1 MVREE
6 SQARDLMAF
15 LYRFANSIVGLGSV
29 SELFDTAF
37 RMLADRFRVDIAV
50 GVMLEQNLNLY
61 LSRSSSARRID
72 ELELMDRIRQ
82 SLHRQTGVSF
92 DTTEAIVVSDYVS
105 LSTEAA
111 DPNEGDVLRCEVS
124 TVLHQ
129 DKRVAGLLA
138 LYRAQPEFTSEEE
151 SLFEVLTSLISM
163 VLANIHAQ
171 RRIQKLADTD
181 DLTGIGNKRSFR
193 SKLAAEVE
201 RSHVYKVPLSVMMMD
216 LDDFKAINDTHGHP
230 MGDVILSELCG
241 AIREILRPTDHFA
254 RFGGD
259 EFTVILPHTDLEGA
273 KATAERI
280 VERVREMR
288 LEADDDSVIAL
299 TLSIGIA
306 TYRDGDGSPSDLLQR
321 ADDRLYE
328 SKHSGKDRVS
338 W

>member
-1 MVREE
+1 
-6 SQARDLMAF
+6 MAF

-29 SELFDTAF
+29 SKLFDTAF
-37 RMLADRFRVDIAV
+37 RMLADRFRIDLAV
-50 GVMLEQNLNLY
+50 GVMIEQNLNLY
-61 LSRSSSARRID
+61 LSRNPSARRID
-72 ELELMDRIRQ
+72 ELELMNRIRG
-82 SLHRQTGVSF
+82 SLYQRTSVSF
-92 DTTEAIVVSDYVS
+92 ETTEAIVVADNVS
-105 LSTEAA
+105 LSS
-111 DPNEGDVLRCEVS
+111 DPDVTSGDVLANEVS
-124 TVLHQ
+124 AVLRQ
-129 DKRVAGLLA
+129 EKRVAGLLA
-138 LYRAQPEFTSEEE
+138 LYRAEPAYTSEEE
-151 SLFEVLTSLISM
+151 GIFEVATSLIAM
-163 VLANIHAQ
+163 ALANIHAQ

-193 SKLAAEVE
+193 TKLAAEVE
-201 RSHVYKVPLSVMMMD
+201 RSRVYRVPLSVLMID

-259 EFTVILPHTDLEGA
+259 EFTVILPHTDLDGA

-280 VERVREMR
+280 LERVREMR

-299 TLSIGIA
+299 TLSIGIS
-306 TYRDGDGSPSDLLQR
+306 TYRDSDGNPSDLLQR